1 MKDFLLNKLS
11 IINDKLIDDMN
22 NDKNQQQYR
31 YLLLDRLGNVSELSL
46 IDNEA
51 LQETVSPER
60 LAVIKRP
67 DLDHELLSCPLLLGL
82 GKPNQPIDQE
92 RLSAAVIQIKNEYL
106 TKKQYV
112 CGFISSPLPPEELAD
127 SLLESIP

>member
-11 IINDKLIDDMN
+11 IINDKLIDEIN
-22 NDKNQQQYR
+22 NNKNQQQYR

-60 LAVIKRP
+60 LAVIKRS
-67 DLDHELLSCPLLLGL
+67 DLDHELLSCPLLLCL
-82 GKPNQPIDQE
+82 GKPNQ
-92 RLSAAVIQIKNEYL
+92 
-106 TKKQYV
+106 
-112 CGFISSPLPPEELAD
+112 
-127 SLLESIP
+127 